1 MKKKIDEKV
10 VHKHYQMRIVFQTI
24 IKNLFYKDSHSP
36 LPLGRWLSVTKN
48 HDILEVKY
56 KSKIKRHMLLE
67 QNIDPYQKFKDIKD
81 IKDSGGEEIK
91 LKRDR
96 SS

>member
-1 MKKKIDEKV
+1 
-10 VHKHYQMRIVFQTI
+10 
-24 IKNLFYKDSHSP
+24 
-36 LPLGRWLSVTKN
+36 
-48 HDILEVKY
+48 
-56 KSKIKRHMLLE
+56 MLLE